1 MIPVSNR
8 GASLTHSRYSAEPDD
23 PTRFTRE
30 RDRLY
35 TVFAGLYAGAL
46 RIFPVWGRWIEC
58 AIPHVEGPRVLEI
71 SFGTG
76 HLLTRY
82 AGRFTTHGIDYNRRM
97 AEVARKGLRRAG
109 LEAGLVQG
117 SVEHLPYPDES
128 FDSIVNT
135 MAFPG
140 YPNGVAAL
148 SEMRRVLRSGGRL
161 VLIDVN
167 YPSDGNWLGTKLAE
181 FWKFSGDLLRD
192 MDELLDK
199 AAFDYTHEEI
209 GGWGSV
215 HLFVARKQA
224 PAESPGGPP
233 GGRAG
238 NAAGE

>member
-1 MIPVSNR
+1 ME
-8 GASLTHSRYSAEPDD
+8 SRYSSEPDD
-23 PTRFTRE
+23 PGKFTRQ

-35 TVFAGLYAGAL
+35 TASAGLYAGAL
-46 RIFPVWGRWIEC
+46 RIFPVWRRWIEC
-58 AIPHVEGPRVLEI
+58 AIPHVTGPRVLEI

-97 AEVARKGLRRAG
+97 VEVARRGLLRAG
-109 LEAGLVQG
+109 IKASLVQG

-140 YPNGVAAL
+140 YPDGVAAL
-148 SEMRRVLRSGGRL
+148 REMRRVLRSGGTL
-161 VLIDVN
+161 ALIDVN

-181 FWKFSGDLLRD
+181 FWKFSGDVLRD
-192 MDELLDK
+192 MEQLFGQLG
-199 AAFDYTHEEI
+199 FTYTHEEI

-224 PAESPGGPP
+224 PAGSPGEPP
-233 GGRAG
+233 RSATRDP
-238 NAAGE
+238 APE

>member
-1 MIPVSNR
+1 V
-8 GASLTHSRYSAEPDD
+8 
-23 PTRFTRE
+23 RFTRE

-35 TVFAGLYAGAL
+35 TAFAGLYAGAL
-46 RIFPVWGRWIEC
+46 RIFPVWTRWIEC

-76 HLLTRY
+76 HLLARY
-82 AGRFTTHGIDYNRRM
+82 AGHFTTHGVDYNRRM
-97 AEVARKGLRRAG
+97 AEVARKELHRAG
-109 LEAGLVQG
+109 LEASLVQG

-181 FWKFSGDLLRD
+181 FWKLSGDLLRD
-192 MDELLDK
+192 MDELLEQ
-199 AAFDYTHEEI
+199 AAFEYTHEEI

-224 PAESPGGPP
+224 SAESPGRAP
-233 GGRAG
+233 GSRAN
-238 NAAGE
+238 NAARE

>member
-1 MIPVSNR
+1 MLRAPSQ
-8 GASLTHSRYSAEPDD
+8 GATLTDSRYSAEPED
-23 PTRFTRE
+23 PGEFTRE

-35 TVFAGLYAGAL
+35 TRFAGLYAGAL
-46 RIFPVWGRWIEC
+46 RIFPVWTRWIER
-58 AIPHVEGPRVLEI
+58 AIPHVAGPRVLEI

-76 HLLTRY
+76 HLLARY

-97 AEVARKGLRRAG
+97 VEVARKRLGRADVK
-109 LEAGLVQG
+109 ASLVQA
-117 SVEHLPYPDES
+117 SVENLPYPDES

-140 YPNGVAAL
+140 YPDGVAAL

-181 FWKFSGDLLRD
+181 FWKSAGDVLRD
-192 MDELLDK
+192 MERLFDRL
-199 AAFDYTHEEI
+199 AFEYMHEEI

-215 HLFVARKQA
+215 HLLVARKQTL
-224 PAESPGGPP
+224 PESPGDRP
-233 GGRAG
+233 GERTAP
-238 NAAGE
+238 